1 MSPREEK
8 GRQLLAE
15 LADFLHAG
23 NYGGAAVE
31 HLEAIV
37 AIVRGE
43 FGACIDGTGEIVVPL
58 DMIMQINV
66 TPDGIGFG
74 AKEE

>member
-1 MSPREEK
+1 LSPREEK

-15 LADFLHAG
+15 LADFLHEG
-23 NYGGAAVE
+23 RYGGEAVE

-43 FGACIDGTGEIVVPL
+43 FTTPIDGTGDIEVPL
-58 DMIMQINV
+58 AAFLEIQV

-74 AKEE
+74 AKTQ